1 MELAHVGGMVMA
13 RAISDQLVRALK
25 TVDRPGSFC
34 ASGSGPAPL
43 PGLEVAG
50 LGPVGLPLT
59 TAQVPDLKNHC
70 RQAPYGK
77 GEETI
82 VDTRVRRVWQLEPDK
97 FALTNS
103 DWQRYLSTTVEAVQR
118 ELGLEQ
124 QKLESHLYNLL
135 LYEPGSFF
143 LPHRDGEKLDRMV
156 ATLVVVLPSAF
167 QGGELVVRHE
177 GQERV
182 IDFGTPN
189 RNPFH
194 THFAAFYADCEH
206 EVRPLREGYR
216 LCLVYNL
223 TLAKA
228 KKAIT
233 APRTAERIDAVA
245 NILRSWS
252 AIDPLKLAVPL
263 EHRYT
268 QDGLVWD
275 ALKGA
280 DRARAKILADA
291 AGRAEC
297 LAYLALLTLHESGAA
312 EESYAPRHRRRW
324 VYDDEDENDPDNYEM
339 GEAFESSLTAE
350 QWSDAAGN
358 RPAFGQMEVGR
369 GEVVP
374 PQALTKVKPDVDV
387 SGYTGNEGLTL
398 NRWYRHA
405 VIVLWPA
412 AHQFDVL
419 CDCGLPGAVAAL
431 GEWVVRWQKA
441 NRADAPRLKE
451 QCVEFAG
458 KIIERWGAG
467 LGYRSPH
474 LGGVLMALVVQ
485 IDDPQLIGTFLGRV
499 VARDSTVDPDES
511 LVGVFDKHGWDTFQ
525 AALTSVFEGTTAE
538 TLARNMRLLDRLCS
552 AKSRPK
558 GERFAVCAVLAQK
571 ATTALDAL
579 DRGEDAELRWRWRE
593 ADRAEI
599 LTGLTRALIATE
611 QFDLLSELVTRT
623 LAASKTY
630 PLATHVASLTALGP
644 WLKKHLKQPSE
655 VLAKWLAACCEQL
668 ESLTAEEPVA
678 PADFRREAKVSCD
691 CADCK
696 ELKTFLNDPTAKVHR
711 FRVRQDRRQHLER
724 NSYGCDMN
732 CVTDRS
738 GSPQTL
744 VCTKNTASFEAKLKK
759 YREDLG
765 HLAALRSIRARLPE

>member
-1 MELAHVGGMVMA
+1 MAHS
-13 RAISDQLVRALK
+13 ISDQLVRALK
-25 TVDRPGSFC
+25 SVDRPGSFC

-50 LGPVGLPLT
+50 LGPIGLPLT
-59 TAQVPDLKNHC
+59 AAQVPELKRHG

-82 VDTRVRRVWQLEPDK
+82 VDTRVRRVWQLEPDQ
-97 FALTNS
+97 FSLTNR
-103 DWQRYLSTTVEAVQR
+103 DWQPYLSATVQTVQR

-143 LPHRDGEKLDRMV
+143 LTHRDGEKLDRMV

-177 GQERV
+177 GQEQV
-182 IDFGTPN
+182 IYFGTPD

-233 APRTAERIDAVA
+233 APRTADRIDAVA
-245 NILRSWS
+245 NILLSWS
-252 AIDPLKLAVPL
+252 PGDPRKLAVTL
-263 EHRYT
+263 EHQYT
-268 QDGLVWD
+268 QGGLAWD

-280 DRARAKILADA
+280 DRAKAKILSEA

-297 LAYLALLTLHESGAA
+297 VAYLALLTLHESGAA
-312 EESYAPRHRRRW
+312 EESYTLRRGRRY
-324 VYDDEDENDPDNYEM
+324 YDEEDEEDPDNYEM
-339 GEAFESSLTAE
+339 GEEFESSLTAE

-374 PQALTKVKPDVDV
+374 PEALTKVKPDVDV

-441 NRADAPRLKE
+441 RSADAPRLKE

-467 LGYRSPH
+467 PGYRGPH

-485 IDDPQLIGTFLGRV
+485 IDDPQLIGAFLGRV
-499 VARDSTVDPDES
+499 VARDATVAPDES
-511 LVGVFDKHGWDTFQ
+511 LIAVFDEHGWSTFQ
-525 AALTSVFEGTTAE
+525 NALTTVFDGTTVE
-538 TLARNMRLLDRLCS
+538 TLARNVRLLDRLCS
-552 AKSRPK
+552 ARSRPK
-558 GERFAVCAVLAQK
+558 GERLAVCTVLAQK
-571 ATTALDAL
+571 GTTAIDAL

-593 ADRAEI
+593 AARAEI
-599 LTGLTRALIATE
+599 LTGLTRALVATE
-611 QFDLLSELVTRT
+611 QFELLSQLVTRT
-623 LAASKTY
+623 LAAPKTY
-630 PLATHVASLTALGP
+630 PLDAHIAALTALGP
-644 WLKKHLKQPSE
+644 WLKKHLKRPPE
-655 VLAKWLAACCEQL
+655 VLARWLAACCEQL
-668 ESLTAEEPVA
+668 ESLTAQEPVA
-678 PADFRREAKVSCD
+678 PADFRRDANLSCR
-691 CADCK
+691 CADCEEMRK
-696 ELKTFLNDPTAKVHR
+696 FLKDPVEEVHR
-711 FRVRQDRRQHLER
+711 FRVRQDRRDHLER
-724 NSYGCDMN
+724 NAKDSRCDLDY
-732 CVTDRS
+732 VTDRK

-744 VCTKNTASFEAKLKK
+744 VCTKNTASYDARLKK

-765 HLAALRSIRARLPE
+765 HLAALRSIRASVPA